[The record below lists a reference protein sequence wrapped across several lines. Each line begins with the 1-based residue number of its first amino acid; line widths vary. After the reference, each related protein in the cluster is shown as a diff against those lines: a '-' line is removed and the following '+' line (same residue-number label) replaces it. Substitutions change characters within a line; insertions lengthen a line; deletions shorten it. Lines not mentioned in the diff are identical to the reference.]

1 MAGLTRFNRLESRES
16 QRRSAPLGRVPAA
29 LVVLAMIA
37 GAGAE
42 DDVPV
47 RGRGDGAEDGPKV
60 RVVEPPA
67 GEAAETPGPFVLGL
81 ANGDRITGTLV
92 GLDDGRLR
100 FRPDATKDV
109 ELPVPLGKIEGLERS
124 RPDERVEP
132 RGDRVYP
139 VAGGVIHGTLTGI
152 VGGRLMI
159 DAHLVAP
166 IELDVQS
173 VAAFVRGDLEQPE
186 RSAADTLYEIHDAA
200 GSRLVGQ
207 AAFQP
212 TGVKISSPGLTAEIA
227 LREVAVILFPVVERM
242 GPTTTCTLELMNG
255 DEIVGTAPR
264 LEAGR
269 LVLGIGGTGKAAVP
283 IEHVAG
289 VKFGGAAAGGRRQVL
304 LWTKCA
310 DEDEEAAHLA
320 EALEKGLPRDWQVVT
335 DADAGDAETLA
346 AGLKTAGVLVVAEME
361 SFDKDALPDPGE
373 LGGVLRAFLA
383 RGGVVVLTGMD
394 KLEYWNETGLF
405 TIASVKRADDKT
417 PFTFVPGNPVAKG
430 VGESFTAVNGTH
442 EYATKDDSLRPVAT
456 RQGGGAAV
464 LVKRAGRGA
473 IVLLGMDFYQRSPEA
488 DRLLINAVTQ
498 PR

>member
-1 MAGLTRFNRLESRES
+1 MVSSLFREPAMSRFV
-16 QRRSAPLGRVPAA
+16 PLGSVAAA
-29 LVVLAMIA
+29 LLVLATIT
-37 GAGAE
+37 GVRAE

-47 RGRGDGAEDGPKV
+47 RGRGDGPEDGPKV

-67 GEAAETPGPFVLGL
+67 GEEAESPGPFVLRL

-124 RPDERVEP
+124 GPDERVEP

-186 RSAADTLYEIHDAA
+186 RSAADSLFEIHDAA

-207 AAFQP
+207 ATFQAN
-212 TGVKISSPGLTAEIA
+212 GVKISAPGLTAEIA
-227 LREVAVILFPVVERM
+227 LRAVAAILFPVAERT

-269 LVLGIGGTGKAAVP
+269 LVLGIGVRGKAVVP

-320 EALEKGLPRDWQVVT
+320 EVLEQGLPDDWQVVA
-335 DADAGDAETLA
+335 DADAGDAVTLA
-346 AGLKTAGVLVVAEME
+346 AGLKKAGVLVVAEME
-361 SFDKDALPDPGE
+361 SFEKDALPEPGE

-405 TIASVKRADDKT
+405 TVASVKRADDKT
-417 PFTFVPGNPVAKG
+417 PFTLAPGHPLAKG
-430 VGESFTAVNGTH
+430 VGESFAAVNGTH
-442 EYATKDDSLRPVAT
+442 EYVTKDNALRPLAT

-464 LVKRAGRGA
+464 LVKRAGWGT
-473 IVLLGMDFYQRSPEA
+473 IVLLGMDYYQRSPEA